1 MNLGEWI
8 EFFEAAGV
16 PPKVRE
22 TYAAI
27 FVEHRINHT
36 VLADLDKDHL
46 KDMGITVIGDI
57 ISILKQ
63 CKKMRHEV
71 SVAPVP
77 VVTSTTSK
85 DSSSEDKKPL
95 PKDVISVVPARR
107 RMDPKIEGK
116 YIVKMPKG
124 TTPKTQKI
132 LASIKQKTAMKSS
145 QQQQQQ
151 QQQQTDKPS
160 KTTESPVS
168 STFGDSDADDSDNY
182 RVIISKPNTT
192 SSSTS
197 GESVFNRLG
206 GSVNRQDSPTSVL
219 IKRTD
224 PSSAMQRFIRLNLNQ
239 DSFSPPSRLSASA
252 SEDMFSSTEES
263 LDFKVVRQ
271 FGMSG
276 KNSQQSARVKTPLKR
291 HASETVFSRLSAP
304 SSMSPLED
312 QLSYKGVLKKS
323 RIQSSSFD
331 SDSIVPSPLK
341 SPLRPYTE
349 GVLAQENVHKVSVKR
364 RLGNRPMK
372 SNAPVH
378 SRLGRASNPI

>member
-27 FVEHRINHT
+27 FVEHRINHA

-46 KDMGITVIGDI
+46 KDMGITVIGDV

-63 CKKMRHEV
+63 CKKMRHEL

-85 DSSSEDKKPL
+85 DPSSEDKKPV
-95 PKDVISVVPARR
+95 PKDVISVVPVRR

-132 LASIKQKTAMKSS
+132 LASMKQKAAMKSS

-151 QQQQTDKPS
+151 GKTDKPS

-192 SSSTS
+192 SSSLQ
-197 GESVFNRLG
+197 RL
-206 GSVNRQDSPTSVL
+206 VNP
-219 IKRTD
+219 
-224 PSSAMQRFIRLNLNQ
+224 
-239 DSFSPPSRLSASA
+239 
-252 SEDMFSSTEES
+252 
-263 LDFKVVRQ
+263 
-271 FGMSG
+271 
-276 KNSQQSARVKTPLKR
+276 
-291 HASETVFSRLSAP
+291 
-304 SSMSPLED
+304 
-312 QLSYKGVLKKS
+312 Y
-323 RIQSSSFD
+323 
-331 SDSIVPSPLK
+331 SI
-341 SPLRPYTE
+341 
-349 GVLAQENVHKVSVKR
+349 G
-364 RLGNRPMK
+364 
-372 SNAPVH
+372 
-378 SRLGRASNPI
+378 